1 MIAMSTHRTINSTL
15 AGNER
20 GFSLVELMAAV
31 VITTVIVAAALTT
44 VVSSNRANQVNSQV
58 ADTQQNVRVAMDII
72 SKDIRMAGFNYNATD
87 PATPIIAGCS
97 SGGRPVGL
105 LPQDQNPGG
114 ADTGPDRVSLLVPV
128 LTNATSPWV
137 LSAAA
142 GSVPPNPVAPFT
154 VITMAG
160 AAITDMAAQGLGVGA
175 VVSLGGA
182 VSRRVSALAAGT
194 ITLDPAVDGQFPI
207 GTPVYLMQCVQ
218 YQISTSVATCGA
230 NSAPCL
236 LRGGIPIVD
245 GVEDLQLAYACD
257 GCNTAAPNPLAADG
271 VIDEWE
277 APTNGFT
284 SGDFISNSTWAGTVP
299 LTTMRPHTIRLAQV
313 SIVAR
318 QTRNDQG
325 TSEAGTP
332 GVNSAG
338 PVIVGDHDP
347 SNPGDAGYNLT
358 SYQQQRRRVLT
369 RSVQPRNL

>member
-1 MIAMSTHRTINSTL
+1 MMASQGCDCSV
-15 AGNER
+15 AGDER
-20 GFSLVELMAAV
+20 GFSLVELLAAV
-31 VITTVIVAAALTT
+31 VVTVVVVAAALTT

-58 ADTQQNVRVAMDII
+58 ADTQQNVRVAMDLI
-72 SKDIRMAGFNYNATD
+72 SKDIRLAGFNYNATD
-87 PATPIIAGCS
+87 PATPIIVGCS

-105 LPQDQNPGG
+105 LPQDQNPAG
-114 ADTGPDRVSLLVPV
+114 ADTGPDRVSLVVPL
-128 LTNATSPWV
+128 LTNAATPWV

-142 GSVPPNPVAPFT
+142 GSAPPNPVTPFT

-160 AAITDMAAQGLGVGA
+160 AAIADMAAQGLGVGA

-182 VSRRVSALAAGT
+182 VSRRVSAMTAGT
-194 ITLDPAVDGQFPI
+194 MTLDPPVDGQFPI

-218 YQISTSVATCGA
+218 YQITANVATCGA
-230 NSAPCL
+230 NNAPCL
-236 LRGGIPIVD
+236 LRNGIPIVD

-277 APTNGFT
+277 SPANGFT
-284 SGDFISNSTWAGTVP
+284 SGDFISNNPWSGAAP
-299 LTTMRPHTIRLAQV
+299 LTNMRPHTIRLAQIG
-313 SIVAR
+313 IVAR

-325 TSEAGTP
+325 TSEGGTP
-332 GVNSAG
+332 GMNSAA
-338 PVIVGDHDP
+338 PVLVGDHDP
-347 SNPGDAGYNLT
+347 SNPGDPGYNPA

>member
-1 MIAMSTHRTINSTL
+1 MSTHLTINPTL

-58 ADTQQNVRVAMDII
+58 ADTQHNVRVAMDIM

-87 PATPIIAGCS
+87 PTTPIIVGCS

-105 LPQDQNPGG
+105 LPQDQNPAG
-114 ADTGPDRVSLLVPV
+114 ADTGPDRVSLVVPV
-128 LTNATSPWV
+128 LANATTPWV

-142 GSVPPNPVAPFT
+142 GSVPPNPVTPFT

-160 AAITDMAAQGLGVGA
+160 AAITDMASQGLGVGA
-175 VVSLGGA
+175 VVSIGGA
-182 VSRRVSALAAGT
+182 VSRRVSAVTAGT
-194 ITLDPAVDGQFPI
+194 ITLDPAADGQFPS

-218 YQISTSVATCGA
+218 YQVTTNVATCGA
-230 NSAPCL
+230 NNAPCL
-236 LRGGIPIVD
+236 LRNGVPIVD

-257 GCNTAAPNPLAADG
+257 GCNTAPPNPLAADG

-277 APTNGFT
+277 VPANGFT
-284 SGDFISNSTWAGTVP
+284 SGDFVSNSTWSGAAP
-299 LTTMRPHTIRLAQV
+299 LSNMRPNTIRLAQI

-318 QTRNDQG
+318 QTRNDEG
-325 TSEAGTP
+325 TSERGLP

-338 PVIVGDHDP
+338 PVVVGDHDP
-347 SNPGDAGYNLT
+347 STPGDPGYDLT